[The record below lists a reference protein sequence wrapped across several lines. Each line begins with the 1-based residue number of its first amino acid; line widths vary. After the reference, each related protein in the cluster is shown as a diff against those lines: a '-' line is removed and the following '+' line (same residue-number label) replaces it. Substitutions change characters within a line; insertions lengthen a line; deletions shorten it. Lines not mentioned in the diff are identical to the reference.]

1 MKTFLIIVGIIVILI
16 AGALVGGYVYV
27 NSVITSPQGT
37 SDMPVSFVIQP
48 GESSS
53 EIAER
58 LHDAGLLKNAEIFQ
72 FYLWKQGIVS
82 KIKTGSFSIT
92 PALNMESIA
101 EIITGVGK
109 NPDDVSVTL
118 IEGQW
123 RAEIADQLVAKGLV
137 TKADFLAATA
147 LASKY
152 SERYTFLQGLPKDAT
167 LEGFLYPDTYI
178 FSKKNTVDEIVS
190 KILDNFQVRTKDLQG
205 SSTNTGFT
213 FYQTLTFASIL
224 QAEASKVSDLGL
236 VAGVFENRM
245 NAGMKF
251 QSDATLHFILQDRSK
266 KILISDTQLNS
277 PYNLY
282 QNAGLTPGPINSP
295 GIDALKAALAPT
307 KSNFFYFLAT
317 PEGEVIY
324 SKTGAEHNA
333 AKAKYLK

>member
-1 MKTFLIIVGIIVILI
+1 
-16 AGALVGGYVYV
+16 
-27 NSVITSPQGT
+27 
-37 SDMPVSFVIQP
+37 
-48 GESSS
+48 
-53 EIAER
+53 
-58 LHDAGLLKNAEIFQ
+58 
-72 FYLWKQGIVS
+72 
-82 KIKTGSFSIT
+82 
-92 PALNMESIA
+92 
-101 EIITGVGK
+101 
-109 NPDDVSVTL
+109 
-118 IEGQW
+118 
-123 RAEIADQLVAKGLV
+123 
-137 TKADFLAATA
+137 
-147 LASKY
+147 
-152 SERYTFLQGLPKDAT
+152 
-167 LEGFLYPDTYI
+167 LYPDTYI